1 MFFSFCHPECRFS
14 KSPFKLRNRVAI
26 TLAKWCV
33 YLKIWTTCKHKTIW
47 ILQTFKAAA
56 KANRK
61 CLISITFL
69 PPNKDLWTDSILFIY
84 IGPITTSVSSR
95 GFVLLGKDPIM
106 QRKHENRE
114 RKHSSVLRSDVFGL
128 KADSQLTSDPP
139 FYCPNRGSAVHSD
152 EVRG

>member
-14 KSPFKLRNRVAI
+14 KSPFKRRNRVAI

-33 YLKIWTTCKHKTIW
+33 YLKIWTTCKHKWQHKTIW
-47 ILQTFKAAA
+47 ILQTF
-56 KANRK
+56 NRK

-69 PPNKDLWTDSILFIY
+69 PPYKDSILFIY

-95 GFVLLGKDPIM
+95 GFVLLGKDPVM

-114 RKHSSVLRSDVFGL
+114 RKHSSALRSDVFGL

-152 EVRG
+152 VVRG